1 MDLKKAIGIV
11 LKRLWL
17 VIVMFVVV
25 VAVSLYVNL
34 FVLVPIY
41 QAHTTLLITGMMNQD
56 SDTFDNVS
64 LENIAIGRSLISEY
78 SEIIKSKRVTDAVL
92 EDLNDSTIT
101 EEDLNGMV
109 SISAVNDTR
118 IIDIAVINEDPVKA
132 ARIADSVAAAFSEQ
146 ISALYNA
153 QNINVIDK
161 AEIPNSPIAPT
172 KKKNIAMAGAA
183 AIVVSLGIIF
193 LMEFLDNTIKTSE
206 DVENYL
212 GLSVI
217 GSIPLDK
224 SDGRKDK

>member
-17 VIVMFVVV
+17 VIALFVVV

-34 FVLVPIY
+34 FVFVPIY
-41 QAHTTLLITGMMNQD
+41 QAHTSLLVTGMMNQG

-64 LENIAIGRSLISEY
+64 LENIVVGQSLISEY

-92 EDLNDSTIT
+92 ENLNDSTIT
-101 EEDLNGMV
+101 EEDLGGMV
-109 SISAVNDTR
+109 SISAVNETR
-118 IIDIAVINEDPVKA
+118 IIDIAVTNEDPVKA

-146 ISALYNA
+146 ISALYNI

-161 AEIPNSPIAPT
+161 AEVPKAPIAPT
-172 KKKNIAMAGAA
+172 KKKNVAMAGAA
-183 AIVVSLGIIF
+183 AIAVSIGIIF
-193 LMEFLDNTIKTSE
+193 LLEFLDNTIKTSE
-206 DVENYL
+206 DVETYL

-224 SDGRKDK
+224 SDGRKGK